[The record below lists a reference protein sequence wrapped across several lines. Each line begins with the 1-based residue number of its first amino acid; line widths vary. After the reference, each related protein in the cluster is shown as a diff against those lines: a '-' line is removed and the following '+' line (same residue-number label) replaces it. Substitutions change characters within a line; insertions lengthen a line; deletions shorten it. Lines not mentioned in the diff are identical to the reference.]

1 MKHLKISISLLVLI
15 ILSLALIV
23 NAQEDTS
30 ITVTD
35 QLSLDGNVIIE
46 SVNSPAPGFVVI
58 HADNGEGAPGSVIGT
73 LHIREGISNDISIQ
87 IDAAKA
93 TPILFAMLH
102 EDTGELGEYEFGSV
116 EGADLPVRV
125 EDVVV
130 VQPMNVIILR
140 AADQFLEDNTVTIA
154 SVTYDQPGFVVI
166 HADADTSP
174 GDVIG
179 FTAVEAGTTINI
191 EVELTGEAT
200 NVVWP
205 MLHADTGVAGEYEF
219 GTVEGEDLP
228 ASVNNRVAVLPIW
241 TVAHVRVATQP
252 IGSNNTVGIPAA
264 LLEEAGFVVIHADQ
278 DGAPGPVIGVS
289 EPLDAGQTRN
299 IFIELDGDFIDQK
312 VWAMLHV
319 DTGEAG
325 VYEFGTV
332 EGADGP
338 VRVNESVVV
347 EPFDIL
353 PPTDDMMMEPE
364 MEMTEEAMMESEME
378 MTEEAM
384 PEPEATEEPTG

>member
-1 MKHLKISISLLVLI
+1 MKQLKISISLFVLI
-15 ILSLALIV
+15 ILSLTLIV
-23 NAQEDTS
+23 NAQENGS
-30 ITVTD
+30 ITIND
-35 QLSLDGNVIIE
+35 QLSLDGNIIIE
-46 SVNSPAPGFVVI
+46 SVTSASPGFVVI
-58 HADNGEGAPGSVIGT
+58 HVDNGEGAPGSVIGS
-73 LHIREGISNDISIQ
+73 LLIREGTSNNLSMR
-87 IDAAKA
+87 IDAAEA

-116 EGADLPVRV
+116 EGVDLPVSV
-125 EDVVV
+125 DDAVV
-130 VQPMNVIILR
+130 VQPMNVVILR
-140 AADQFLEDNTVTIA
+140 AGDQFLDGDTVTIA
-154 SVTYDQPGFVVI
+154 SVTFDQPGFVVI
-166 HADADTSP
+166 HADADMSP
-174 GDVIG
+174 GEVIG
-179 FTAVEAGTTINI
+179 FAAVEAGTTTNI

-200 NVVWP
+200 NVIWP

-219 GTVEGEDLP
+219 GTVEGEDQP
-228 ASVNNRVAVLPIW
+228 ASVNNRTAVLPIW

-264 LLEEAGFVVIHADQ
+264 LLEEAGFIVIHADQ
-278 DGAPGPVIGVS
+278 DGAPGAVVGVS
-289 EPLDAGQTRN
+289 EPLDVGQARN
-299 IFIELDGDFIDQK
+299 ISIELDGDFVDQQ

-347 EPFDIL
+347 EPFDVL

-364 MEMTEEAMMESEME
+364 MEMTEEAM
-378 MTEEAM
+378 